1 MCLAV
6 SECLW
11 FSFPVSLAPG
21 MSRVPDRGASVGL
34 VGWSAGSAMPPRTG
48 VGPGLWSCRW
58 PCFLLACSFP
68 SGGARLGAE
77 PQAPGKE
84 QKGSAWAVEG
94 KVAGGQPRQTA
105 GPLLLAV
112 AISGQG
118 LRWGRG
124 SGSLPPI
131 LALLASSRE
140 NMIEQGRGIRSPPLP
155 CPTLSRGTG
164 GSAFP

>member
-1 MCLAV
+1 MGWLAGLLVQPCL
-6 SECLW
+6 
-11 FSFPVSLAPG
+11 
-21 MSRVPDRGASVGL
+21 RGLGLVQGSGQLGAQLGHRVGL
-34 VGWSAGSAMPPRTG
+34 WP
-48 VGPGLWSCRW
+48 CRW